1 MADEELERLKQT
13 GQSFL
18 VALDSVTGKTFS
30 TSLRIGR
37 HSDNDLV
44 IDHPM
49 ISSWHA
55 AIEWDGER
63 WRIKDLG
70 SSNGTSVNEKR
81 VKGRRVLK
89 EGDVIRFAG
98 VSRWRA
104 EVLVPPDGGSGTGVT
119 QPAQDRPGEKVG
131 ELHLTRVRPGEGTVR
146 VVHASGEWSVTTG
159 QRFLLLY
166 VLANAAGDWI
176 HDEDLKVLLW
186 GKQCAATVDPSAL
199 HKLIYDTRRM
209 FALQY
214 TDGWCIEKAGGR
226 TRLNLPRE
234 RVHFADDS

>member
-1 MADEELERLKQT
+1 MTNEEIEALRSQQ
-13 GQSFL
+13 QSFL
-18 VALDSVTGKTFS
+18 VALDGVKGKAFS

-37 HSDNDLV
+37 HPDNDLV
-44 IDHPM
+44 IEHPM

-81 VKGRRVLK
+81 VQGRRVLK

-104 EVLVPPDGGSGTGVT
+104 EVLVSPEGCTGTGIT
-119 QPAQDRPGEKVG
+119 QPAQDRPGEKVA
-131 ELHLTRVRPGEGTVR
+131 ELHLTRVQPGEGTLR
-146 VVHASGEWSVTTG
+146 VVHAAGEWSVTTG

-186 GKQCAATVDPSAL
+186 GKQGAKTVDPSAL

-209 FALQY
+209 FALNY
-214 TDGWCIEKAGGR
+214 TDGWCVEKSGGR
-226 TRLNLPRE
+226 TRLDLPRE
-234 RVHFADDS
+234 RVFLHDD